1 MYDEERLRYVDFYF
15 FVAIYRGR
23 NFEIVGPKLS
33 HTNLLYK
40 TYIRELFLVS
50 LCLLQYD
57 LFKND
62 DNVTWKFYT
71 HI

>member
-23 NFEIVGPKLS
+23 HFEIGGPKLS

-40 TYIRELFLVS
+40 TYIRELFLFRYVYCNTI
-50 LCLLQYD
+50 CL
-57 LFKND
+57 KID